1 MTSVNSSRALASFYD
16 CLGNLKSTHK
26 IDKLGDFKEY
36 DGDIYVYQG
45 VMDGIGQYRLTE
57 KETKVQIQ
65 GVIQK
70 LNNVVSDLSE
80 EDRKELDRVSERFL
94 EVGYLGSKEERFL
107 SGLLEKV
114 GDKKQ

>member
-1 MTSVNSSRALASFYD
+1 MASANSSRSLASFYD
-16 CLGNLKSTHK
+16 CLGNLISTHK
-26 IDKLGDFKEY
+26 IDKLGDFKEFE
-36 DGDIYVYQG
+36 GDIYAYVG

-57 KETKVQIQ
+57 KEVKVQVQ

-70 LNNVVSDLSE
+70 LHNAVASLSE
-80 EDRKELDRVSERFL
+80 ENRKELDRVSERFL

-114 GDKKQ
+114 KVK